1 MATISSRIDVRT
13 SQYDK
18 AVLTRAAKVLGKSL
32 SQFVLESTLK
42 EAHSVIADNPQI
54 QLSETQWEELQAR
67 LDNPVV
73 DQAKLENLMR
83 SPSIFA
89 DA

>member
-13 SQYDK
+13 SPYDK

-54 QLSETQWEELQAR
+54 QLSAAQWEEFQER